1 MRTRTIIAAILGFAQ
16 PHYMADLS
24 TSAVDLPIATDD
36 HDAAAA
42 PASDMG
48 ESSGGASAAADVRE
62 SDTSSSAAPA
72 SLSSDTAAAA
82 GQQGDTPEVAASGEG
97 VSDARAEADANSS
110 LSQSSETVAED
121 GSRAAAATADEPTAL
136 ADTDISALHMTD
148 PTPSVSIDVEDH
160 AEARERFAGL
170 LAQLHERE
178 EDFVHALRN
187 ELNAIGALLHLHSV
201 ASGKA
206 DATGDYSSS
215 DLS

>member
-1 MRTRTIIAAILGFAQ
+1 MV
-16 PHYMADLS
+16 DLS

-42 PASDMG
+42 PASDAG
-48 ESSGGASAAADVRE
+48 ESSGGASAAAGALANDI
-62 SDTSSSAAPA
+62 SLSAAPA
-72 SLSSDTAAAA
+72 SLSDDIAATGAQRGDGPAFLTAPAMT
-82 GQQGDTPEVAASGEG
+82 QDEI
-97 VSDARAEADANSS
+97 
-110 LSQSSETVAED
+110 
-121 GSRAAAATADEPTAL
+121 AAATAAIVL
-136 ADTDISALHMTD
+136 APATLMPLEAD
-148 PTPSVSIDVEDH
+148 PTPAVSIDVEDH

-170 LAQLHERE
+170 FVRLHGIE

-187 ELNAIGALLHLHSV
+187 ELNAIGTLLHLHSV

>member
-1 MRTRTIIAAILGFAQ
+1 
-16 PHYMADLS
+16 MADLS

-42 PASDMG
+42 PASDAG
-48 ESSGGASAAADVRE
+48 ESSGDAPAAAGARAN
-62 SDTSSSAAPA
+62 DTSSSAAPA
-72 SLSSDTAAAA
+72 SLSGDIAAA
-82 GQQGDTPEVAASGEG
+82 GVPQGDAGNGAGVESAAPATSDSNAALSGGAGTAVA
-97 VSDARAEADANSS
+97 
-110 LSQSSETVAED
+110 
-121 GSRAAAATADEPTAL
+121 
-136 ADTDISALHMTD
+136 D
-148 PTPSVSIDVEDH
+148 PLPAVSIDVEDH

>member
-1 MRTRTIIAAILGFAQ
+1 MRTRTILAAILGFAQ
-16 PHYMADLS
+16 PHSMVDLS
-24 TSAVDLPIATDD
+24 TSAVDLPIASDD

-42 PASDMG
+42 PASDAG
-48 ESSGGASAAADVRE
+48 ESSGDAPAAAAGRA

-72 SLSSDTAAAA
+72 SLSDGTAAAD
-82 GQQGDTPEVAASGEG
+82 GQQGDAPEVAASGESG
-97 VSDARAEADANSS
+97 
-110 LSQSSETVAED
+110 
-121 GSRAAAATADEPTAL
+121 AAPVADEPMPVSATGSADVSLNPTANG
-136 ADTDISALHMTD
+136 AALDGAD
-148 PTPSVSIDVEDH
+148 PTPAVSIDVEDH

-170 LAQLHERE
+170 FVRLHGIE

-187 ELNAIGALLHLHSV
+187 ELNAIGTLLHLHSV

>member
-1 MRTRTIIAAILGFAQ
+1 
-16 PHYMADLS
+16 MADLS

-42 PASDMG
+42 PASDTG
-48 ESSGGASAAADVRE
+48 ELIGDAPAADAGRE
-62 SDTSSSAAPA
+62 SDISSSAAPA
-72 SLSSDTAAAA
+72 SLSSDTAAAG
-82 GQQGDTPEVAASGEG
+82 GQQGD
-97 VSDARAEADANSS
+97 
-110 LSQSSETVAED
+110 
-121 GSRAAAATADEPTAL
+121 ADEPTAL
-136 ADTDISALHMTD
+136 ADTDFSAPHAAD
-148 PTPSVSIDVEDH
+148 PTPAVSIDVEDH

-170 LAQLHERE
+170 FVRLHGIE

-187 ELNAIGALLHLHSV
+187 ELNAIGTLLHLHSV